1 MSACRLCFSLCRRCL
16 CSGYGVAAGLPACRS
31 GPDFVVISCR
41 VASFFCERS
50 GRQLSG
56 YCPVCPAP
64 VLSSPEHVPDAVVDD
79 GALVQLSKPVVN
91 GKGQGSAVDPE
102 LNVTIRVLPDLDVLP
117 LKMSIFFI
125 IFKQINLLIV
135 L

>member
-1 MSACRLCFSLCRRCL
+1 M
-16 CSGYGVAAGLPACRS
+16 GIVP
-31 GPDFVVISCR
+31 FVLHQFYHLQST
-41 VASFFCERS
+41 S
-50 GRQLSG
+50 QTL
-56 YCPVCPAP
+56 
-64 VLSSPEHVPDAVVDD
+64 VVDD

-117 LKMSIFFI
+117 LKTSIFFI

>member
-1 MSACRLCFSLCRRCL
+1 MDGRA
-16 CSGYGVAAGLPACRS
+16 
-31 GPDFVVISCR
+31 
-41 VASFFCERS
+41 CER
-50 GRQLSG
+50 
-56 YCPVCPAP
+56 
-64 VLSSPEHVPDAVVDD
+64 VLSRLSCTSFIISRARPRTLVVDD

-117 LKMSIFFI
+117 LKTSIFF
-125 IFKQINLLIV
+125 KQIKLLIV